1 MKGFMRAIGLA
12 AVAWVLAFGGPAA
25 AQESLDQGKSP
36 AQLFAS
42 DCAICHK
49 TTAGLSKGRSGAF
62 GGLKDFL
69 REHYTA
75 SKEAAAAIAS
85 YVEATDKGPPP
96 AAKQKAAKRTPKG
109 DEKGKKTDVKKD
121 EKKADKKPDTEK
133 TGEAK
138 SDDKKPE
145 EKKPEEK
152 KPAETKTDK
161 PAEAKPAEAK
171 PAEAKA
177 SDTKSGDKP
186 SEKKSD

>member
-1 MKGFMRAIGLA
+1 MKGFTRAIGLA
-12 AVAWVLAFGGPAA
+12 AVAWMFALGGPAA
-25 AQESLDQGKSP
+25 SQENLDLGKSP

-49 TTAGLSKGRSGAF
+49 TTAGLSKARSGVF

-75 SKEAAAAIAS
+75 SKEAAAAIAA

-96 AAKQKAAKRTPKG
+96 AVKQKAAKRTSKG
-109 DEKGKKTDVKKD
+109 DEKGKKSDVKKD
-121 EKKADKKPDTEK
+121 EKKTDEKADKKPDAEK

-145 EKKPEEK
+145 EKKSEEK

-161 PAEAKPAEAK
+161 PPET
-171 PAEAKA
+171 KA

-186 SEKKSD
+186 TEKKSD

>member
-1 MKGFMRAIGLA
+1 MKGFLRAIGLA
-12 AVAWVLAFGGPAA
+12 AVAWVFALGGPAA
-25 AQESLDQGKSP
+25 SQENLDQGKSP

-42 DCAICHK
+42 DCSICHK

-69 REHYTA
+69 RTHYTA

-96 AAKQKAAKRTPKG
+96 AAKQKAAKRNPRG

-121 EKKADKKPDTEK
+121 ENKPEKKADKKPDTEK

-145 EKKPEEK
+145 EKKP
-152 KPAETKTDK
+152 AETKTDK
-161 PAEAKPAEAK
+161 PAET
-171 PAEAKA
+171 KA

-186 SEKKSD
+186 TEKKSE

>member
-12 AVAWVLAFGGPAA
+12 AVASVFALCDPTA

-42 DCAICHK
+42 DCSICHK

-121 EKKADKKPDTEK
+121 EKKVDKKPDTEK
-133 TGEAK
+133 TGETK

-145 EKKPEEK
+145 EKKSEEK

-161 PAEAKPAEAK
+161 PAETKP
-171 PAEAKA
+171 

-186 SEKKSD
+186 TEKKSD